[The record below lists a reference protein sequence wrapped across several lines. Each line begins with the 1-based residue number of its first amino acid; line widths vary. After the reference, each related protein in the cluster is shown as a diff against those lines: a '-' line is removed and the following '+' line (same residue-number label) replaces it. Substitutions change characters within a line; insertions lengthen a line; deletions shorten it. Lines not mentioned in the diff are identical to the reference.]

1 MRRKI
6 LALLCAVLLCI
17 TVFAGCVQ
25 NNTPQETEG
34 AATPKPTEEIASA
47 SPSASASPVVVT
59 DMSGNTVMVDSAEKI
74 VSLTPAGTEIVCAL
88 GAEDKLVGVDDSSD
102 YPRSVD
108 KIEVVGDFNGPDIEK
123 IVALEPDV
131 VLAGNML
138 QHDEIDQ
145 LTALGITVVSI
156 EATAFEDI
164 KKSITMVG
172 KILDASQEA
181 NKINK
186 KIDEALKEAEEN
198 KPEKSPTV
206 YYAMSYGDMGNWT
219 SGPGSFINSMIE
231 AAGGTCVTAD
241 AQASWLEYSLEDI
254 VAANPDIILVD
265 SSMGSAGDIENA
277 PGYEDLDA
285 VKKGHVYIV
294 DADVF
299 TRPGPR
305 IAEAVKAVSEI
316 VNQ

>member
-59 DMSGNTVMVDSAEKI
+59 DMSGNTVTVDSAEKI

-241 AQASWLEYSLEDI
+241 AQASWLEYSLEDL

>member
-59 DMSGNTVMVDSAEKI
+59 DMSGNTVTVDSAEKI

-186 KIDEALKEAEEN
+186 KIDEALNEAEEN
-198 KPEKSPTV
+198 NPENSPTV